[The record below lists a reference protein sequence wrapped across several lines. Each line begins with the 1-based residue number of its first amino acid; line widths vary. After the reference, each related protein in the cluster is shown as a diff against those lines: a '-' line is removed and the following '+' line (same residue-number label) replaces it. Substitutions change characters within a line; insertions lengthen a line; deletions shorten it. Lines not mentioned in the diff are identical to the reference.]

1 MKFTV
6 EDETGAPVE
15 FECPETIASRWT
27 CGAILE
33 DRTYPLLPFV
43 DGVTVALDVG
53 SNCGAM
59 AMHLA
64 RHYPGATV
72 HAFEPGA
79 EARGYLER
87 NTADLP
93 SVVVHPF
100 GLAAADATATLYLD
114 AGDIGQASVL
124 APTGDGHHTEQV
136 EIRSAAGWAA
146 EAGIGQIDILKV
158 DVEGCEVKVLE
169 GLADL
174 LPTVKVLY
182 VEYDSRVA
190 RRAIEALL
198 APTHELYLAMLMALD
213 QGECMYVRKDVADH
227 PLAVDR
233 LRAIF
238 SRALD
243 RSA

>member
-1 MKFTV
+1 MKFSV
-6 EDETGAPVE
+6 KDETGAPVE
-15 FECPETIASRWT
+15 FECPETIDSRWT

-43 DGVTVALDVG
+43 DDVTVALDVG

-59 AMHLA
+59 AVHLA

-72 HAFEPGA
+72 HAFEPGR

-100 GLAAADATATLYLD
+100 GLAANDGSATLHIG
-114 AGDIGQASVL
+114 GDIGQASVL
-124 APTGDGHHTEQV
+124 PPTGGEHRTEQV
-136 EIRSAAGWAA
+136 ELRSAEAWAA
-146 EAGIGQIDILKV
+146 DAGIDRIDVLKV
-158 DVEGCEVKVLE
+158 DVEGCEVQVLE
-169 GLADL
+169 GLASL

-190 RRAIEALL
+190 RRAIDSLL

-213 QGECMYVRKDVADH
+213 QGECMYVRKDLADH
-227 PLAVDR
+227 PQAVER

-238 SRALD
+238 SRTLD